1 MSFILTALS
10 DLVTQLTISII
21 IPTISKRP
29 AVNINT
35 DDVSK
40 SLKTGIALINKTRPK
55 TMKTMPAL
63 NKLNASCLFL
73 KLKKAKKAATSVF
86 ISKTTHILFIL
97 TCNELLP

>member
-40 SLKTGIALINKTRPK
+40 SLKTGIALINKNQTK
-55 TMKTMPAL
+55 DDE
-63 NKLNASCLFL
+63 NYAS
-73 KLKKAKKAATSVF
+73 V
-86 ISKTTHILFIL
+86 
-97 TCNELLP
+97 E

>member
-40 SLKTGIALINKTRPK
+40 SLKTGIALINKTKPK

-63 NKLNASCLFL
+63 NKLI
-73 KLKKAKKAATSVF
+73 K
-86 ISKTTHILFIL
+86 
-97 TCNELLP
+97 